1 MCQKCE
7 DKKKAVVREMMTQPE
22 FHLAQE
28 LSEKIEVVKDFCVLH
43 DIPFIFSAH
52 PPGNLIKAASGGKSI
67 YTLLGLNID
76 MKLHLENL
84 LEYMQLA
91 QASLNTKGIA
101 EEIYKENT
109 SPHGSN

>member
-7 DKKKAVVREMMTQPE
+7 DKKKAIVREMMSEPE
-22 FHLAQE
+22 FQLAQE
-28 LSEKIEVVKDFCVLH
+28 LSEKIEPIKDFCVAH

-52 PPGNLIKAASGGKSI
+52 PPGNLIKAASGGRDI

-76 MKLHLENL
+76 MKFHLETL
-84 LEYMQLA
+84 LTYMQAA
-91 QASLNTKGIA
+91 QSSLDTKRIT
-101 EEIYKENT
+101 EEIYRENS